1 MKIFKTKN
9 APAPQTASVANDDGT
24 HDNTPISNDP
34 AVLAAV
40 QLAEFR
46 MTPGA
51 KSLLDRAMDN
61 LAKNTGQGIEDP
73 DQRKAIINRAVLID
87 AAGNDLGIVVDALV
101 ASCEKPTDIG
111 PALYSLAFNVLKAA
125 GFIANLDYRRYLD
138 PRSDFDLGIY
148 RTSGE
153 LDTDAT
159 SEDPRDDEPS
169 APYGMDTSI
178 DREIHFYREVYGVG
192 IEEIED
198 VFPEALRDLRIL
210 LQLTIEAYGWT
221 SHIDN
226 TKEGV
231 AGHDNPLPYAMVMN
245 SEGGFDSITDAK
257 VALDHFEVK
266 RKESQTRRRAAEAV
280 RMSNAAERA
289 RALVKAALNR

>member
-1 MKIFKTKN
+1 MQLFKSKKTET
-9 APAPQTASVANDDGT
+9 APAAQTASVANEDGS

-61 LAKNTGQGIEDP
+61 LAKNTGAGIDDP
-73 DQRKAIINRAVLID
+73 DARTQIINRAQLID
-87 AAGNDLGIVVDALV
+87 AAGNDLGIVIDALV

-111 PALYSLAFNVLKAA
+111 PSLYSMAFNVLKAA
-125 GFIANLDYRRYLD
+125 GFICNLDYRRWLD

-148 RTSGE
+148 GREGE
-153 LDTDAT
+153 LDTDAV
-159 SEDPRDDEPS
+159 SNDPREDEPS
-169 APYGMDTSI
+169 APYGMDTTI
-178 DREIHFYREVYGVG
+178 DRELQFFRETYGVG
-192 IEEIED
+192 VEELDD

-210 LQLTIEAYGWT
+210 LQLTIESYGWT
-221 SHIDN
+221 SDN
-226 TKEGV
+226 G
-231 AGHDNPLPYAMVMN
+231 DSLPYAMVMTPD
-245 SEGGFDSITDAK
+245 SGFDSITDPK

-289 RALVKAALNR
+289 RAIVKATLAR

>member
-9 APAPQTASVANDDGT
+9 APAAQTASVANEDGT

-61 LAKNTGQGIEDP
+61 LSRNSGAGIDDP
-73 DQRKAIINRAVLID
+73 DARVQIQNRAALIE
-87 AAGNDLGIVVDALV
+87 AAGNDLSIVIDALV
-101 ASCEKPTDIG
+101 ASCEKPGDIG
-111 PALYSLAFNVLKAA
+111 PSLYSMAFNVLKAA
-125 GFIANLDYRRYLD
+125 GFICNLDYRRWLD
-138 PRSDFDLGIY
+138 PRADFDLGIY
-148 RTSGE
+148 GREGN
-153 LDTDAT
+153 LDTAAT

-169 APYGMDTSI
+169 APYGMDTSL
-178 DREIHFYREVYGVG
+178 DRELQFFRETYGVG
-192 IEEIED
+192 VEDVED

-210 LQLTIEAYGWT
+210 LQLMIESYGWT
-221 SHIDN
+221 SD
-226 TKEGV
+226 TG
-231 AGHDNPLPYAMVMN
+231 DSLPYAVIMTPDN
-245 SEGGFDSITDAK
+245 NFESITDPK
-257 VALDHFEVK
+257 VALDHFEIK

-289 RALVKAALNR
+289 RAIVKAALNR